1 MKQSLGFVEC
11 DGLSS
16 AVVAADKML
25 KTAAVKLEGMHET
38 MGIGWVTVKI
48 GGDLS
53 AVQAAVDEVKA
64 TMPKIVMGSVVL
76 GMPAEGIDQ
85 LGQTDIGIF
94 LPKPPKKPTPPQNG
108 AAAPKEEAEKSNPDE
123 TIDAS
128 TANKKPQ
135 NSGNSVSLKTGS
147 PSPKKK
153 ESSDKNESLK
163 ENETAKKSDSQA
175 HKNAKI
181 KAEAKKDDSSS
192 NDDKQVVTCNL
203 CGDPK
208 CPRKMGE
215 PHKKCIHYNE
225 LKNKKNSRR
234 K

>member
-16 AVVAADKML
+16 AVVAADRML

-64 TMPKIVMGSVVL
+64 TMPKIIMGSVVL
-76 GMPAEGIDQ
+76 GMPAEGLDK

-108 AAAPKEEAEKSNPDE
+108 AAAKEEAKKSNPDD
-123 TIDAS
+123 TMNAS
-128 TANKKPQ
+128 ANKELQ
-135 NSGNSVSLKTGS
+135 DSDNSVSLKDKETDDQIGG
-147 PSPKKK
+147 PSSKEK
-153 ESSDKNESLK
+153 ESPDEDESLK
-163 ENETAKKSDSQA
+163 ENETAKNSNSDN
-175 HKNAKI
+175 HKNAKM

-192 NDDKQVVTCNL
+192 SDDKQVVTCNL

-208 CPRKMGE
+208 CPRKKGE
-215 PHKKCIHYNE
+215 PHKKCIHYDE
-225 LKNKKNSRR
+225 LKKNK
-234 K
+234 